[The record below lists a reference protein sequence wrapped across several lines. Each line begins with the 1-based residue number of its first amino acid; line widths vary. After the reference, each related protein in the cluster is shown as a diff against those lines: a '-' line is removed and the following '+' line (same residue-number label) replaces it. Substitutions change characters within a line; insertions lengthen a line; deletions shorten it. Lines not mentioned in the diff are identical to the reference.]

1 MDRPA
6 NQKIMMGYAAVLL
19 RCWHDSLQLLLNND
33 VDNWAQLLLHNTLGI
48 EDACNIQHII
58 RVCICGK
65 CCAFIYNYLKGE
77 KLSQSQEL

>member
-48 EDACNIQHII
+48 EDACNIQHNIH
-58 RVCICGK
+58 VCMCMW
-65 CCAFIYNYLKGE
+65 
-77 KLSQSQEL
+77 